1 MEASHAGPGP
11 KIDEIPHGRILD
23 ETPRQVAR
31 ETESTLMM
39 SDTKIGL
46 LLGLVFIFVIAYL
59 VNGPFDLPGLRPRPL
74 ERTTISDSN
83 AHAALGLAARER
95 EVQEQLMREYASQ
108 MLKTSDA
115 PQDAGPDRSAP
126 RTVYHVVQDN
136 ENLARIAKQYYG
148 EEEGNRKVT
157 IDRIFAANRNL
168 LESPDHIRVGQKL
181 IIPLPDHGVPNVAPN
196 VPVLPPKKPEQLLVS
211 DSGYTVK
218 EGDSLWKIAVSVLGN
233 GNRYLDIIKA
243 NRDLLA
249 NEDSLTPGMRLILP
263 DP

>member
-1 MEASHAGPGP
+1 
-11 KIDEIPHGRILD
+11 
-23 ETPRQVAR
+23 
-31 ETESTLMM
+31 MM

-108 MLKTSDA
+108 MLKAPDA
-115 PQDAGPDRSAP
+115 PQDAGPDRSAR

-148 EEEGNRKVT
+148 EKEGNRKVT
-157 IDRIFAANRNL
+157 IDRIFAANQTL
-168 LESPDHIRVGQKL
+168 LKSPDHIRVGQKL
-181 IIPLPDHGVPNVAPN
+181 IIPLPDHGAPNVALD
-196 VPVLPPKKPEQLLVS
+196 VPATPSRKPPPLMAS
-211 DSGYTVK
+211 HAGYTVK

-233 GNRYLDIIKA
+233 GNRYLDIIKM
-243 NRDLLA
+243 NSDLLA
-249 NEDSLTPGMRLILP
+249 NENRLTPGMRLLLP